1 MGNQTIGAIFC
12 FVINQGVIPA
22 TLRQRIQRAITK
34 QAVEV
39 IIIFHLMARE
49 IFTLVVSEKFR
60 TVIHEH
66 SCHSIRPYFIFIR
79 SSFSSIGS
87 DTSKR
92 NKAVEKP

>member
-12 FVINQGVIPA
+12 FVINQGVISA
-22 TLRQRIQRAITK
+22 TFRQRIQRAITK

-60 TVIHEH
+60 TVIHGALL
-66 SCHSIRPYFIFIR
+66 SFNQTVFYFYSVKFFKHR
-79 SSFSSIGS
+79 F
-87 DTSKR
+87 
-92 NKAVEKP
+92 